1 MKAIIFFRNLTTCMQ
16 PHKWPFK
23 RWVVFDLL
31 CLCRDS
37 CCKLCLMFS
46 SVEHYCC
53 LLFRFDLTNSN
64 VNSYELDKIAA
75 DRRPDVIL
83 VKKQY
88 ADKGFRNRQ
97 RKWKLL
103 RLEREAAMSANSQE
117 RFVII
122 LIWCSGLKITFCMG
136 SWCEQVVGL

>member
-1 MKAIIFFRNLTTCMQ
+1 
-16 PHKWPFK
+16 
-23 RWVVFDLL
+23 
-31 CLCRDS
+31 
-37 CCKLCLMFS
+37 MFS

-136 SWCEQVVGL
+136 S